1 MWHYMLQYVHAP
13 WHITHIRL
21 VTLLVAS
28 LLDVKHMLTCTHA
41 HHPCTLLLI
50 RPYSQNW
57 YGHPIPMYPSDTS
70 NCQHAAHALRAII
83 ASEQS
88 RSTTTYSQ
96 AFPTGIIPAT
106 IQGQVTICRW
116 SGMTPSETRAPTR
129 LAPWCPLRQPFG
141 RNDPH
146 TNNLAKHLGSWGT
159 LSGSAGAHTRH
170 LNRLQQACA

>member
-1 MWHYMLQYVHAP
+1 MHACSSPVH
-13 WHITHIRL
+13 T
-21 VTLLVAS
+21 VT
-28 LLDVKHMLTCTHA
+28 
-41 HHPCTLLLI
+41 
-50 RPYSQNW
+50 YSAIFTNW

-96 AFPTGIIPAT
+96 AFPTGIKPAT

-116 SGMTPSETRAPTR
+116 SGMTPSATRAPTR

-141 RNDPH
+141 RNDPR
-146 TNNLAKHLGSWGT
+146 TNKVATKHRELGDSLGVSW
-159 LSGSAGAHTRH
+159 APKRH
-170 LNRLQQACA
+170 LKIVYNKRVPNTNHGRAPHDYINKHNDLSLTGGLVRTRCAQ